1 MVART
6 WRILPLGSL
15 LQEACYSTSDI
26 VERDPALFLGGE
38 ANGGR
43 QTLDLPGLFKV
54 RASAALAAD
63 RENQRLHLQR
73 LEFVITQLMPR
84 RGAERC
90 VTGLRRPRQQSLKA
104 IAPRRAGR

>member
-1 MVART
+1 GNGVDKARDKRDDSQNGEGGQVYAKFKRHEARGLWQKAARGRMAART

-43 QTLDLPGLFKV
+43 QTLDL
-54 RASAALAAD
+54 
-63 RENQRLHLQR
+63 
-73 LEFVITQLMPR
+73 
-84 RGAERC
+84 
-90 VTGLRRPRQQSLKA
+90 
-104 IAPRRAGR
+104 